1 MIREAESPRDIN
13 LKPMSKIR
21 AVIVDDE
28 SPARRKI
35 SRFLASEEDFSV
47 IGEAGT
53 GIEAVQVIE
62 SAQPDLVFLDVQ
74 MPGLDGF
81 GVIEAL
87 TVKPLPQIVF
97 ITAYDHFALK
107 AFEIHALDYLLKP
120 FDPPRFQKVID
131 RIRQQFQRQNPPD
144 ELSEKLNLLL
154 KELNGR
160 PKYAER
166 LLLHAGERAFL
177 LAVEKIDW
185 IEAARNYVNLHVGQ
199 ESYLLRSTIEGL
211 HQKLDPS
218 KFIRANRSQIV
229 NVESIRELQPWFHGE
244 YKIILHNGTEVSWS
258 RRYFDRN
265 SDLFLKLG

>member
-1 MIREAESPRDIN
+1 
-13 LKPMSKIR
+13 MSKIR
-21 AVIVDDE
+21 VIIVDDE
-28 SPARRKI
+28 NPARRKI
-35 SRFLASEEDFSV
+35 SRFLAGEEDFAV

-53 GIEAVQVIE
+53 GREAVQVIE

-218 KFIRANRSQIV
+218 KFLRANRSQIV

-244 YKIILHNGTEVSWS
+244 YKIILQDGTEVSWS

>member
-1 MIREAESPRDIN
+1 MP
-13 LKPMSKIR
+13 KIR
-21 AVIVDDE
+21 VVIVDDE
-28 SPARRKI
+28 NPARRKI
-35 SRFLASEEDFSV
+35 SRFLAGEKDFEV
-47 IGEAGT
+47 AGEAGT
-53 GIEAVQVIE
+53 GIEAIQVIE
-62 SAQPDLVFLDVQ
+62 AAQPDLVFLDVQ

-87 TVKPLPQIVF
+87 TAEPLPQVVF

-107 AFEIHALDYLLKP
+107 AFEVHALDYLLKP
-120 FDPPRFQKVID
+120 FDQPRFQKVLD
-131 RIRQQFQRQNPPD
+131 RARRQFGRAKQNGQD
-144 ELSEKLNLLL
+144 DLGEKLNLLL

-166 LLLHAGERAFL
+166 LLVNAGERAFL
-177 LAVEKIDW
+177 LAVGKIDW

-211 HQKLDPS
+211 SQKLDPS
-218 KFIRANRSQIV
+218 KFLRANRSQIV

-244 YKIILHNGTEVSWS
+244 YKIILNDGMEVSWS
-258 RRYFDRN
+258 RRYLDRS